1 MDIKEYNDLK
11 SSGYT
16 VVPVSKR
23 LAVTDENPV
32 SLFAK
37 VRDRKNNFLLESVEG
52 GNTWAQ
58 YSIIGFD
65 CTETIKVSGNNVI
78 ITKDAVSE
86 TIKSDNPLDVLA
98 MKVKEEKN
106 FSLENMPRFY
116 GGYVGFF
123 AYESAGYAEKRVAQ
137 LPPKPSK
144 FNNHMPE
151 ILLMKANKIIV
162 FDNFHNTVDLIINA
176 NPQSDALQTIE
187 EEQQKIESLLLAPN
201 KAKFRELKEPNNSF
215 AFSSNFTLEEYA
227 QAVNRIKQYILDG
240 DVMQVVLA
248 QDFSSPFQ
256 ADSLDLYRALRTL
269 NPSPY
274 MYYLDID
281 DCKIVG
287 ASPEILVRMEDSKM
301 TVRPIAGT
309 RKRGLTPEEDSDL
322 ERDLLSNEKERA
334 EHLMLIDLARNDVG
348 RVAEFGSVKVTEKM
362 IVERFSHVMHITS
375 NVEGNLRQELSF
387 IDAMKAALPAGT
399 LSGAPKIRAM
409 EIINELEPS
418 SRGIYGGAV
427 GYISWNGD
435 MDTAIAI
442 RTAVIKDDTIHV
454 GAGGGIVADSTVEGE
469 WQEAIQKH
477 KVFAAAMEMLR

>member
-1 MDIKEYNDLK
+1 MDTKEYNDLK

-23 LAVTDENPV
+23 LALTDENPV

-78 ITKDAVSE
+78 ITKDASCE
-86 TIKSDNPLDVLA
+86 SIKSDNPLDVLA
-98 MKVKEEKN
+98 MKVNEEKN

-123 AYESAGYAEKRVAQ
+123 AYESAGYAEKRLAQ

-144 FNNHMPE
+144 FKNHMPE

-176 NPQSDALQTIE
+176 NPQTDALQTIE

-215 AFSSNFTLEEYA
+215 TFSSNFTLEEYA

-309 RKRGLTPEEDSDL
+309 RKRGLTREEDSDL
-322 ERDLLSNEKERA
+322 ERDLLSDEKERA

-362 IVERFSHVMHITS
+362 IVEKFSHVMHITS

-469 WQEAIQKH
+469 RQEAIQKH

>member
-1 MDIKEYNDLK
+1 MDTKEYNDLK

-23 LAVTDENPV
+23 LALTDENPV

-78 ITKDAVSE
+78 ITKDAGCE
-86 TIKSDNPLDVLA
+86 TIKSDTPLDVLA

-123 AYESAGYAEKRVAQ
+123 AYESAGYAEKRLAQ

-144 FNNHMPE
+144 FKNHMPE

-256 ADSLDLYRALRTL
+256 ADSLDLYRALRIL

-322 ERDLLSNEKERA
+322 ERDLLSDEKERA

-469 WQEAIQKH
+469 RQEAIQKH

>member
-1 MDIKEYNDLK
+1 MDTKEYNDLK

-78 ITKDAVSE
+78 ITKDAISE

-123 AYESAGYAEKRVAQ
+123 AYESAGYAEKRLAQ

-144 FNNHMPE
+144 FKNHMPE
-151 ILLMKANKIIV
+151 ILLMKANKLIV

-176 NPQSDALQTIE
+176 NPQTDALQTIE
-187 EEQQKIESLLLAPN
+187 EEQQKIGSLLLAPN

-215 AFSSNFTLEEYA
+215 VFNSNFTLEEYA

-322 ERDLLSNEKERA
+322 ERDLLSDEKERA

>member
-1 MDIKEYNDLK
+1 MDTKEYNDLK

-23 LAVTDENPV
+23 LALTDENPV

-78 ITKDAVSE
+78 ITKDASCE
-86 TIKSDNPLDVLA
+86 SIKSDNPLDVLA
-98 MKVKEEKN
+98 MKVNEEKN

-123 AYESAGYAEKRVAQ
+123 AYESAGYAEKRLAQ

-144 FNNHMPE
+144 FKNHMPE

-176 NPQSDALQTIE
+176 NPQTDALQTIE

-322 ERDLLSNEKERA
+322 ERDLLSDEKERA

-348 RVAEFGSVKVTEKM
+348 RVAEFGSVTVTEKM

-469 WQEAIQKH
+469 RQEAIQKH

>member
-1 MDIKEYNDLK
+1 MDTKEYNDLK

-144 FNNHMPE
+144 FKNHMPE

-322 ERDLLSNEKERA
+322 ERDLLSDEKERA

-348 RVAEFGSVKVTEKM
+348 RVAEFGSVTVTEKM

>member
-1 MDIKEYNDLK
+1 MDTKEYNDLK

-23 LAVTDENPV
+23 LALTDENPV

-65 CTETIKVSGNNVI
+65 CTETIKVSDNNVI
-78 ITKDAVSE
+78 ITKDASCE
-86 TIKSDNPLDVLA
+86 SIKSDNPLDVLA
-98 MKVKEEKN
+98 MKVNEEKN

-123 AYESAGYAEKRVAQ
+123 AYESAGYAEKRLAQ

-144 FNNHMPE
+144 FKNHMPE

-176 NPQSDALQTIE
+176 NPQTDALQTIE

-215 AFSSNFTLEEYA
+215 TFSSNFTLEEYA

-322 ERDLLSNEKERA
+322 ERDLLSDEKERA

-362 IVERFSHVMHITS
+362 IVEKFSHVMHITS

-469 WQEAIQKH
+469 RQEAIQKH

>member
-1 MDIKEYNDLK
+1 MDTKEYNDLK

-23 LAVTDENPV
+23 LALTDENPV

-78 ITKDAVSE
+78 ITKDASCE
-86 TIKSDNPLDVLA
+86 SIKSDNPLDVLA

-123 AYESAGYAEKRVAQ
+123 AYESAGYAEKRLAQ

-144 FNNHMPE
+144 FKNHMPE

-176 NPQSDALQTIE
+176 NPQTDALQTIE

-215 AFSSNFTLEEYA
+215 TFSSNFTLEEYA

-322 ERDLLSNEKERA
+322 ERDLLSDEKERA

-362 IVERFSHVMHITS
+362 IVEKFSHVMHITS

-469 WQEAIQKH
+469 RQEAIQKH

>member
-1 MDIKEYNDLK
+1 MDTKEYNDLK

-23 LAVTDENPV
+23 LALTDENPV

-78 ITKDAVSE
+78 ITKDASCE
-86 TIKSDNPLDVLA
+86 SIKSDNPLDVLA
-98 MKVKEEKN
+98 MKVNEEKN

-123 AYESAGYAEKRVAQ
+123 AYESAGYAEKRLAQ

-144 FNNHMPE
+144 FKNHMPE

-176 NPQSDALQTIE
+176 NPQTDALQTIE

-215 AFSSNFTLEEYA
+215 TFSSNFTLEEYA

-322 ERDLLSNEKERA
+322 ERDLLSDEKERA

-362 IVERFSHVMHITS
+362 IVEKFSHVMHITS

-454 GAGGGIVADSTVEGE
+454 GAGGGIVADSTVESE

>member
-1 MDIKEYNDLK
+1 MDTKEYNDLK

-23 LAVTDENPV
+23 LALTDENPV

-78 ITKDAVSE
+78 IAKDASCE
-86 TIKSDNPLDVLA
+86 SIKSDNPLDVLA
-98 MKVKEEKN
+98 MKVNEEKN

-123 AYESAGYAEKRVAQ
+123 AYESAGYAEKRLAQ

-144 FNNHMPE
+144 FKNHMPE

-176 NPQSDALQTIE
+176 NPQTDALQTIE

-215 AFSSNFTLEEYA
+215 TFSSNFTLEEYA

-322 ERDLLSNEKERA
+322 ERDLLSDEKERA

-362 IVERFSHVMHITS
+362 IVEKFSHVMHITS

-469 WQEAIQKH
+469 RQEAIQKH

>member
-1 MDIKEYNDLK
+1 MDTKEYNDLK

-23 LAVTDENPV
+23 LALTDENPV

-78 ITKDAVSE
+78 ITKDASCE
-86 TIKSDNPLDVLA
+86 SIKSDNPLDVLA
-98 MKVKEEKN
+98 MKVNEEKN

-123 AYESAGYAEKRVAQ
+123 AYESAGYAEKRLAQ

-144 FNNHMPE
+144 FKNHMPE

-176 NPQSDALQTIE
+176 NPQTDALQTIE

-322 ERDLLSNEKERA
+322 ERDLLSDEKERA

-375 NVEGNLRQELSF
+375 NVEGKLRQELSF

-469 WQEAIQKH
+469 RQEAIQKH

>member
-52 GNTWAQ
+52 GITWAQ

-123 AYESAGYAEKRVAQ
+123 AYESAGYAEKRLAQ

-144 FNNHMPE
+144 FKNHMPE

-322 ERDLLSNEKERA
+322 ERDLLSDEKERA

-348 RVAEFGSVKVTEKM
+348 RVAEFGSVTVTEKM

>member
-23 LAVTDENPV
+23 LALTDENPV

-78 ITKDAVSE
+78 ITKDASCE
-86 TIKSDNPLDVLA
+86 SIKSDNPLDVLA
-98 MKVKEEKN
+98 MKVNEEKN

-123 AYESAGYAEKRVAQ
+123 AYESAGYAEKRLAQ

-144 FNNHMPE
+144 FKNHMPE

-176 NPQSDALQTIE
+176 NPQTDALQTIE

-215 AFSSNFTLEEYA
+215 TFSSNFTLEEYA

-322 ERDLLSNEKERA
+322 ERDLLSDEKERA

-362 IVERFSHVMHITS
+362 IVEKFSHVMHITS

-469 WQEAIQKH
+469 RQEAIQKH

>member
-52 GNTWAQ
+52 GITWAQ

-78 ITKDAVSE
+78 ITKDASCE
-86 TIKSDNPLDVLA
+86 TIKSENPLDVLA
-98 MKVKEEKN
+98 MKVKEEKH

-123 AYESAGYAEKRVAQ
+123 AYESAGYAEKRLAQ

-144 FNNHMPE
+144 FKNHMPE

-256 ADSLDLYRALRTL
+256 ADSLDLYRALRIL

-322 ERDLLSNEKERA
+322 ERDLLSDEKERA

-348 RVAEFGSVKVTEKM
+348 RVAEFGSVTVTEKM

>member
-1 MDIKEYNDLK
+1 MDTKEYNDLK

-23 LAVTDENPV
+23 LALTDENPV

-52 GNTWAQ
+52 GNTWSQ

-78 ITKDAVSE
+78 ITKDASCE
-86 TIKSDNPLDVLA
+86 SIKSDNPLDVLA
-98 MKVKEEKN
+98 MKVNEEKN

-123 AYESAGYAEKRVAQ
+123 AYESAGYAEKRLAQ

-144 FNNHMPE
+144 FKNHMPE

-176 NPQSDALQTIE
+176 NPQTDALQTIE

-215 AFSSNFTLEEYA
+215 TFSSNFTLEEYA

-322 ERDLLSNEKERA
+322 ERDLLSDEKERA

-362 IVERFSHVMHITS
+362 IVEKFSHVMHITS

-454 GAGGGIVADSTVEGE
+454 GAGGGIVADSTVAGE

>member
-1 MDIKEYNDLK
+1 MDTKEYNDLK

-23 LAVTDENPV
+23 LALTDENPV

-78 ITKDAVSE
+78 ITKDAGCE

-123 AYESAGYAEKRVAQ
+123 AYESAGYAEKRLAQ

-144 FNNHMPE
+144 FKNHMPE

-256 ADSLDLYRALRTL
+256 ADSLDLYRALRIL

-322 ERDLLSNEKERA
+322 ERDLLSDEKERA

>member
-144 FNNHMPE
+144 FKNHMPE

-176 NPQSDALQTIE
+176 NPQTDALQTIE

-256 ADSLDLYRALRTL
+256 ADSLDLYRALRIL

-322 ERDLLSNEKERA
+322 ERDLLSDEKERA

-348 RVAEFGSVKVTEKM
+348 RVAEFGSVTVTEKM

>member
-78 ITKDAVSE
+78 ITKDAGCE

-144 FNNHMPE
+144 FKNHMPE

-176 NPQSDALQTIE
+176 NPQTDALQTIE

-215 AFSSNFTLEEYA
+215 DFSSNFTLEEYA

-322 ERDLLSNEKERA
+322 ERDLLSDEKERA

-348 RVAEFGSVKVTEKM
+348 RVAEFGSVTVTEKM

-375 NVEGNLRQELSF
+375 NVEGKLRQELSF

>member
-78 ITKDAVSE
+78 ITKDAGCE
-86 TIKSDNPLDVLA
+86 TIKSENPLDVLA
-98 MKVKEEKN
+98 MKVKEEKH

-144 FNNHMPE
+144 FKNHMPE

-176 NPQSDALQTIE
+176 NPQTDALQTIE

-215 AFSSNFTLEEYA
+215 TFSSNFTLEEYA

-322 ERDLLSNEKERA
+322 ERDLLSDEKERA

-362 IVERFSHVMHITS
+362 IVEKFSHVMHITS

>member
-144 FNNHMPE
+144 FKNHMPE

-256 ADSLDLYRALRTL
+256 ADSLDLYRALRIL

-322 ERDLLSNEKERA
+322 ERDLLSDEKERA

>member
-1 MDIKEYNDLK
+1 MDTKEYNDLK

-16 VVPVSKR
+16 VVPVLKR
-23 LAVTDENPV
+23 LALTDENPV

-78 ITKDAVSE
+78 ITKDASCE
-86 TIKSDNPLDVLA
+86 SIKSDNPLDVLA
-98 MKVKEEKN
+98 MKVNEEKN

-123 AYESAGYAEKRVAQ
+123 AYESAGYAEKRLAQ

-144 FNNHMPE
+144 FKNHMPE

-176 NPQSDALQTIE
+176 NPQTDALQTIE

-215 AFSSNFTLEEYA
+215 TFSSNFTLEEYA

-322 ERDLLSNEKERA
+322 ERDLLSDEKERA

-362 IVERFSHVMHITS
+362 IVEKFSHVMHITS

-469 WQEAIQKH
+469 RQEAIQKH

>member
-1 MDIKEYNDLK
+1 
-11 SSGYT
+11 
-16 VVPVSKR
+16 
-23 LAVTDENPV
+23 LAVKDENPV

-65 CTETIKVSGNNVI
+65 CNETIKVSGNNLI
-78 ITKDAVSE
+78 ITKDASCE

-98 MKVKEEKN
+98 TKVKEEKN

-137 LPPKPSK
+137 LPPKSSK
-144 FNNHMPE
+144 FKNHMPE

-176 NPQSDALQTIE
+176 NPQTDALQTIE

-322 ERDLLSNEKERA
+322 ERDLLSDEKERA

>member
-52 GNTWAQ
+52 GITWAQ

-78 ITKDAVSE
+78 ITKDAGCE

-123 AYESAGYAEKRVAQ
+123 AYESAGYAEKRLAQ

-144 FNNHMPE
+144 FKNHMPE

-256 ADSLDLYRALRTL
+256 ADSLDLYRALRIL

-322 ERDLLSNEKERA
+322 ERDLLSDEKERA

-375 NVEGNLRQELSF
+375 NVEGKLRQELSF

>member
-78 ITKDAVSE
+78 ITKDASCE

-123 AYESAGYAEKRVAQ
+123 AYESAGYAEKRLAQ

-144 FNNHMPE
+144 FKNHMPE

-176 NPQSDALQTIE
+176 NPQTDALQTIE

-201 KAKFRELKEPNNSF
+201 KAKFRELREPNNSF
-215 AFSSNFTLEEYA
+215 AFSSNFTFEEYA

-322 ERDLLSNEKERA
+322 ERDLLSDEKERA

-348 RVAEFGSVKVTEKM
+348 RVAEFGSVTVTEKM

>member
-1 MDIKEYNDLK
+1 MDTKEYNDLK

-78 ITKDAVSE
+78 ITKDASCE

-123 AYESAGYAEKRVAQ
+123 AYESAGYAEKRLAQ

-144 FNNHMPE
+144 FKNHMPE

-162 FDNFHNTVDLIINA
+162 FDNLHNTVDLIINA
-176 NPQSDALQTIE
+176 NPQTDALQTIE

-201 KAKFRELKEPNNSF
+201 KAKFKELKEPNNSF
-215 AFSSNFTLEEYA
+215 TFSSNFTLEEYA
-227 QAVNRIKQYILDG
+227 QAVKRIKQYILDG

-322 ERDLLSNEKERA
+322 ERDLLSDEKERA

>member
-1 MDIKEYNDLK
+1 MDTKEYNDLK

-23 LAVTDENPV
+23 LALTDENPV

-78 ITKDAVSE
+78 ITKDASCE
-86 TIKSDNPLDVLA
+86 SINSDNPLDVLA
-98 MKVKEEKN
+98 MKVNEEKN

-123 AYESAGYAEKRVAQ
+123 AYESAGYAEKRLAQ

-144 FNNHMPE
+144 FKNHMPE

-176 NPQSDALQTIE
+176 NPQTDALQTIE

-215 AFSSNFTLEEYA
+215 TFSSNFTLEEYA

-322 ERDLLSNEKERA
+322 ERDLLSDEKERA

-362 IVERFSHVMHITS
+362 IVEKFSHVMHITS

-469 WQEAIQKH
+469 RQEAIQKH

>member
-123 AYESAGYAEKRVAQ
+123 AYESAGYAEKRLAQ

-144 FNNHMPE
+144 FKNHMPE

-176 NPQSDALQTIE
+176 NPQTDALQTIE

-309 RKRGLTPEEDSDL
+309 RKRGLTPEEDNDL
-322 ERDLLSNEKERA
+322 ERDLLSDEKERA

-348 RVAEFGSVKVTEKM
+348 RVAEFGSVNVTEKM
-362 IVERFSHVMHITS
+362 IVEKFSHVMHITS

>member
-1 MDIKEYNDLK
+1 MDTKEYNDLK

-23 LAVTDENPV
+23 LALTDENPV

-52 GNTWAQ
+52 GITWAQ

-65 CTETIKVSGNNVI
+65 CTETIKVFGNNVI
-78 ITKDAVSE
+78 ITKDAISE

-137 LPPKPSK
+137 LPPKSSK
-144 FNNHMPE
+144 FKNHMPE

-176 NPQSDALQTIE
+176 NPQTDALQTIE

-322 ERDLLSNEKERA
+322 ERDLLSDEKERA

-348 RVAEFGSVKVTEKM
+348 RVAEFGSVNVTEKM
-362 IVERFSHVMHITS
+362 IVEKFSHVMHITS

>member
-144 FNNHMPE
+144 FKNHMPE
-151 ILLMKANKIIV
+151 ILLMKANKLIV

-176 NPQSDALQTIE
+176 NPQTDALQTIE

-256 ADSLDLYRALRTL
+256 ADSLDLYRALRIL

-322 ERDLLSNEKERA
+322 ERDLLSDEKERA

>member
-1 MDIKEYNDLK
+1 MDTKEYNDLK

-23 LAVTDENPV
+23 LALTDENPV

-78 ITKDAVSE
+78 ITKDASCE
-86 TIKSDNPLDVLA
+86 SIKSDNPLDVLA
-98 MKVKEEKN
+98 MKVNEEKN

-123 AYESAGYAEKRVAQ
+123 AYESAGYAEKRLAQ

-144 FNNHMPE
+144 FKNHMPE

-176 NPQSDALQTIE
+176 NPQTDALQTIE

-215 AFSSNFTLEEYA
+215 TFSSNFTLEEYA

-322 ERDLLSNEKERA
+322 ERDLLSDEKERA

-362 IVERFSHVMHITS
+362 IVEKFSHVMHITS

-469 WQEAIQKH
+469 RQEAIQKH

>member
-144 FNNHMPE
+144 FKNHMPE

-176 NPQSDALQTIE
+176 NPQTDALQTIE

-322 ERDLLSNEKERA
+322 ERDLLSDEKERA

-348 RVAEFGSVKVTEKM
+348 RVAEFGSVTVTEKM

-387 IDAMKAALPAGT
+387 VDAMKAALPAGT

>member
-52 GNTWAQ
+52 GNIWAQ

-65 CTETIKVSGNNVI
+65 CTETIKVFGNNVI
-78 ITKDAVSE
+78 ITKDASCE

-144 FNNHMPE
+144 FKNHMPE

-176 NPQSDALQTIE
+176 NPQTDALQTIE
-187 EEQQKIESLLLAPN
+187 EEQQKIESLLFAPN

-215 AFSSNFTLEEYA
+215 DFSSNFTLEEYA

-274 MYYLDID
+274 MFYLDID

-322 ERDLLSNEKERA
+322 ERDLLSDEKERA

-454 GAGGGIVADSTVEGE
+454 GAGGGIVADSTVEDE

>member
-11 SSGYT
+11 SIGYT

-78 ITKDAVSE
+78 ITKDASYE

-123 AYESAGYAEKRVAQ
+123 AYESAGYAEKRLAQ

-144 FNNHMPE
+144 FKNHMPE

-176 NPQSDALQTIE
+176 NPQTDALPTIE
-187 EEQQKIESLLLAPN
+187 EEQLKIESLLLAPN

-215 AFSSNFTLEEYA
+215 AFSSNFTLEEYT
-227 QAVNRIKQYILDG
+227 QAVNKIKQYILDG

-281 DCKIVG
+281 DCKIIG

-322 ERDLLSNEKERA
+322 ERDLLSDEKERA

-348 RVAEFGSVKVTEKM
+348 RVAKFGSVKVTEKM

-387 IDAMKAALPAGT
+387 VDAMKAALPAGT

-442 RTAVIKDDTIHV
+442 RTAVIKDNTIHV

>member
-23 LAVTDENPV
+23 MAVTDENPV

-58 YSIIGFD
+58 FSIIGFD
-65 CTETIKVSGNNVI
+65 CTETIKVSGNNII
-78 ITKDAVSE
+78 ITKDASCE

-123 AYESAGYAEKRVAQ
+123 AYESAGYAEKRLAQ

-144 FNNHMPE
+144 FKNHMPE

-256 ADSLDLYRALRTL
+256 ADSLDLYRALRIL

-322 ERDLLSNEKERA
+322 ERDLLSDEKERA

-362 IVERFSHVMHITS
+362 IVEKFSHVMHITS

-477 KVFAAAMEMLR
+477 RVFAAAMEMLR

>member
-1 MDIKEYNDLK
+1 MNSNEYNSLK
-11 SSGYT
+11 SQGFT
-16 VVPVSKR
+16 VVPISKR
-23 LAVTDENPV
+23 LSLRDENPV
-32 SLFAK
+32 SIFAR
-37 VRDRKNNFLLESVEG
+37 VRHLKNNFLLESVEG
-52 GNTWAQ
+52 GDSWAQ

-65 CTETIKVSGNNVI
+65 STEIIKVTGNTVNI
-78 ITKDAVSE
+78 LSDTNLEVSNE
-86 TIKSDNPLDVLA
+86 TNPLDVLA
-98 MKVKEEKN
+98 SKLQQEKVLT
-106 FSLENMPRFY
+106 LENMPRFY

-123 AYESAGYAEKRVAQ
+123 AYESAIYAEKKLSL

-144 FNNHMPE
+144 FKEHMPE
-151 ILLMKANKIIV
+151 ILLMKACKIIV
-162 FDNFHNTVDLIINA
+162 FDNSNNNVDLIINA
-176 NPQSDALQTIE
+176 NPQTDALQDILD
-187 EEQQKIESLLLAPN
+187 EQQRIESLLFAPN
-201 KAKFRELKEPNNSF
+201 KIKFRELNEPNNSF
-215 AFSSNFTLEEYA
+215 VFSSNFTLAEYT
-227 QAVNRIKQYILDG
+227 QAVRKIKQYILDG

-248 QDFSSPFQ
+248 QDFSSAFQ

-274 MYYLDID
+274 MYYLDIE
-281 DCKIVG
+281 DCKIIG
-287 ASPEILVRMEDSKM
+287 ASPEILVRLENSKI

-309 RKRGLTPEEDSDL
+309 RKRGQTPEEDLEL
-322 ERDLLSNEKERA
+322 ERDLLQDEKERA

-348 RVAEFGSVKVTEKM
+348 RVAEFGSVEVTEKM

-375 NVEGNLRQELSF
+375 NVEGKLRDELCF
-387 IDAMKAALPAGT
+387 VDAIKAALPAGT

-427 GYISWNGD
+427 GYISWKGD

-442 RTAVIKDDTIHV
+442 RTAVIKDNTIHV

-477 KVFAAAMEMLR
+477 KVFAAAMEMIQ

>member
-1 MDIKEYNDLK
+1 MDSKEYNDLK

-65 CTETIKVSGNNVI
+65 CTETIKVSDNNVI
-78 ITKDAVSE
+78 ITRDASSE

-98 MKVKEEKN
+98 TKVKEEKN

-123 AYESAGYAEKRVAQ
+123 AYESAGYAEKRLAQ

-144 FNNHMPE
+144 FKNHMPE

-176 NPQSDALQTIE
+176 NPQTDALQAIE
-187 EEQQKIESLLLAPN
+187 EEQQKIESLILAPN
-201 KAKFRELKEPNNSF
+201 KTKFRELKEPNNSF
-215 AFSSNFTLEEYA
+215 AFTSNFTLEEYTK
-227 QAVNRIKQYILDG
+227 AVNKIKQYILDG

-322 ERDLLSNEKERA
+322 ERDLLSDEKERA

-387 IDAMKAALPAGT
+387 VDAMKAALPAGT

>member
-52 GNTWAQ
+52 GNIWAQ

-65 CTETIKVSGNNVI
+65 CTETIKVFGNNVI
-78 ITKDAVSE
+78 ITKDASCE

-144 FNNHMPE
+144 FKNHMPE

-176 NPQSDALQTIE
+176 NPQTDALQTIE
-187 EEQQKIESLLLAPN
+187 EEQQKIESLLFAPN

-215 AFSSNFTLEEYA
+215 DFSSNFTLEEYA

-322 ERDLLSNEKERA
+322 ERDLLSDEKERA

-362 IVERFSHVMHITS
+362 IVEKFSHVMHITS

-387 IDAMKAALPAGT
+387 IDAMKATLPAGT

-442 RTAVIKDDTIHV
+442 RTAVIKDATIHV

>member
-78 ITKDAVSE
+78 ITKDASCE

-123 AYESAGYAEKRVAQ
+123 AYESAGYAEKRLAQ

-144 FNNHMPE
+144 FKNHMPE

-215 AFSSNFTLEEYA
+215 VFSSNFTLEEYA

-256 ADSLDLYRALRTL
+256 ADSLDLYRALRIL

-322 ERDLLSNEKERA
+322 EMDLLSDEKERA

-348 RVAEFGSVKVTEKM
+348 RVAEFGSVTVTEKM

>member
-23 LAVTDENPV
+23 MAVTDENPV

-58 YSIIGFD
+58 FSIIGFD

-78 ITKDAVSE
+78 ITKDASCE

-123 AYESAGYAEKRVAQ
+123 AYESAGYAEKRLAQ

-144 FNNHMPE
+144 FKNHMPE

-176 NPQSDALQTIE
+176 NPQTDALQTIE
-187 EEQQKIESLLLAPN
+187 EEQQKIESLLLAPKKGN
-201 KAKFRELKEPNNSF
+201 FRELKEPNNSF
-215 AFSSNFTLEEYA
+215 TFSSNFTLEEYA

-322 ERDLLSNEKERA
+322 ERDLLSDEKERA